1 MDRLRT
7 LPLFKELNDET
18 FTKLTAIARHQT
30 FNKGEILF
38 YEGDDPKDLI
48 VLIKGVLKLFKT
60 SSSDKEVVLHHF
72 TPVTLVAEVALF
84 HHISYPATAVFEA
97 DGEILLIDYAAFE
110 SLFLNDPELVRI
122 LLLSLSK
129 KIHTLESVIE
139 RGLVMDAS
147 ERVLNLLKTSPELFE
162 SMRHYEIANIL
173 NLTPETFSRT
183 LAKLRSDGKV
193 TKAGSLWTV
202 KPR

>member
-7 LPLFKELNDET
+7 LPLFRDLNDET
-18 FTKLTAIARHQT
+18 FAELTAIARHRI
-30 FNKGEILF
+30 FKKGEILF
-38 YEGDDPKDLI
+38 YEGDDAKDLT
-48 VLIKGVLKLFKT
+48 VLIRGVLKLFKT
-60 SSSDKEVVLHHF
+60 SSSDKEVILHYF
-72 TPVTLVAEVALF
+72 TPVTLVAEVAVL
-84 HHISYPATAVFEA
+84 HRIPYPATAVFET
-97 DGEILLIDYAAFE
+97 DGEVLLIDYAAFE

-122 LLLSLSK
+122 LLLSLSM
-129 KIHTLESVIE
+129 KIRTLEAVIE

-193 TKAGSLWTV
+193 VKRGTLWTV
-202 KPR
+202 RHA